1 VTCPTDS
8 NGESPLPA
16 SQRGAPTGISC
27 QFVIMLP
34 AGTAPEATGVLLAE
48 VVAAPGITG
57 TKEEDGTIS
66 KQQNFTLANRW
77 VAFSILAVSQ
87 CCGSIHALCC
97 QSARARISCCLPV
110 DTVLLLFCHP
120 YRTSEEV
127 GTCARVTA
135 EPGPASLAAATVTTS
150 SPKR

>member
-27 QFVIMLP
+27 QFVITLP

-48 VVAAPGITG
+48 VIAAPGITG

-66 KQQNFTLANRW
+66 KQQNFSLANRC
-77 VAFSILAVSQ
+77 VS
-87 CCGSIHALCC
+87 
-97 QSARARISCCLPV
+97 
-110 DTVLLLFCHP
+110 
-120 YRTSEEV
+120 Y
-127 GTCARVTA
+127 
-135 EPGPASLAAATVTTS
+135 
-150 SPKR
+150 